1 MPLFELINSKVGDNR
16 KVFLVHGGIDTEDRE
31 LARQIA
37 ETTTDSIIVASY
49 GTFST
54 GINIIWLKE
63 LKYTM
68 KKTLIMNSLMSQ
80 SRRVMDKTEFLAAI
94 KLVSG
99 EELLSMVTSVHD
111 DNGDYLIVENPIEVE
126 EVMLPNKQAGAKVQ
140 PWMKFSREEQ
150 FVIPKDKIITIVE
163 VAEEVAVFYH
173 MSLRKLNTD
182 FITDAKGKI
191 STVDEARIK
200 LNKIF
205 NKDS

>member
-1 MPLFELINSKVGDNR
+1 
-16 KVFLVHGGIDTEDRE
+16 
-31 LARQIA
+31 
-37 ETTTDSIIVASY
+37 
-49 GTFST
+49 
-54 GINIIWLKE
+54 
-63 LKYTM
+63 M

-99 EELLSMVTSVHD
+99 EEILSMVTSVHD
-111 DNGDYLIVENPIEVE
+111 ENGDYLIVENPIEVE

-140 PWMKFSREEQ
+140 PWMKFSREDQ
-150 FVIPKDKIITIVE
+150 FIIPKDKVITIVE
-163 VAEEVAVFYH
+163 VAEDVEVFYH

>member
-1 MPLFELINSKVGDNR
+1 
-16 KVFLVHGGIDTEDRE
+16 
-31 LARQIA
+31 
-37 ETTTDSIIVASY
+37 
-49 GTFST
+49 
-54 GINIIWLKE
+54 
-63 LKYTM
+63 
-68 KKTLIMNSLMSQ
+68 
-80 SRRVMDKTEFLAAI
+80 MDKTEFLAAI

-111 DNGDYLIVENPIEVE
+111 ENGDYLIVENPIEVE
-126 EVMLPNKQAGAKVQ
+126 EVILPNKQAGAKVQ
-140 PWMKFSREEQ
+140 PWMKFSKEDQ

-200 LNKIF
+200 LDKIF

>member
-1 MPLFELINSKVGDNR
+1 
-16 KVFLVHGGIDTEDRE
+16 
-31 LARQIA
+31 
-37 ETTTDSIIVASY
+37 
-49 GTFST
+49 
-54 GINIIWLKE
+54 
-63 LKYTM
+63 
-68 KKTLIMNSLMSQ
+68 MNSLMSQ

-99 EELLSMVTSVHD
+99 EEILSMVTSVHD
-111 DNGDYLIVENPIEVE
+111 ENGDYLIVENPIEVE

-200 LNKIF
+200 LDKIF
-205 NKDS
+205 KKGS

>member
-1 MPLFELINSKVGDNR
+1 
-16 KVFLVHGGIDTEDRE
+16 
-31 LARQIA
+31 
-37 ETTTDSIIVASY
+37 
-49 GTFST
+49 
-54 GINIIWLKE
+54 
-63 LKYTM
+63 
-68 KKTLIMNSLMSQ
+68 MNSLMSQ

-111 DNGDYLIVENPIEVE
+111 ENGDYLIVENPIEVE

-140 PWMKFSREEQ
+140 PWMKFSREDQ
-150 FVIPKDKIITIVE
+150 FIIPKDKIITIVE

-200 LNKIF
+200 LDKIF
-205 NKDS
+205 KKGS

>member
-1 MPLFELINSKVGDNR
+1 
-16 KVFLVHGGIDTEDRE
+16 
-31 LARQIA
+31 
-37 ETTTDSIIVASY
+37 
-49 GTFST
+49 
-54 GINIIWLKE
+54 
-63 LKYTM
+63 
-68 KKTLIMNSLMSQ
+68 MSQ

-99 EELLSMVTSVHD
+99 EEILSMVTSVHD
-111 DNGDYLIVENPIEVE
+111 ENGDYLIVENPIEVE
-126 EVMLPNKQAGAKVQ
+126 EVILPNKQAGAKVQ

-150 FVIPKDKIITIVE
+150 FVIPKEHIITIVE
-163 VAEEVAVFYH
+163 VAQEVAVFYH

-182 FITDAKGKI
+182 FISDAKGKI

>member
-1 MPLFELINSKVGDNR
+1 
-16 KVFLVHGGIDTEDRE
+16 
-31 LARQIA
+31 
-37 ETTTDSIIVASY
+37 
-49 GTFST
+49 
-54 GINIIWLKE
+54 
-63 LKYTM
+63 
-68 KKTLIMNSLMSQ
+68 
-80 SRRVMDKTEFLAAI
+80 MDKEEFLAAI

-99 EELLSMVTSVHD
+99 EEILSMVTSVHD
-111 DNGDYLIVENPIEVE
+111 ENGDYLIVENPIEVE

-150 FVIPKDKIITIVE
+150 FVIPKEHIITIVE
-163 VAEEVAVFYH
+163 VAEEVEVFYH

>member
-1 MPLFELINSKVGDNR
+1 
-16 KVFLVHGGIDTEDRE
+16 
-31 LARQIA
+31 
-37 ETTTDSIIVASY
+37 
-49 GTFST
+49 
-54 GINIIWLKE
+54 
-63 LKYTM
+63 
-68 KKTLIMNSLMSQ
+68 MNSLMSQ

-111 DNGDYLIVENPIEVE
+111 ENGDYLIVENPIEVE

-150 FVIPKDKIITIVE
+150 FVIPKEHIITIVE

-200 LNKIF
+200 LDKIF
-205 NKDS
+205 KKGT

>member
-1 MPLFELINSKVGDNR
+1 
-16 KVFLVHGGIDTEDRE
+16 
-31 LARQIA
+31 
-37 ETTTDSIIVASY
+37 
-49 GTFST
+49 
-54 GINIIWLKE
+54 
-63 LKYTM
+63 M

-111 DNGDYLIVENPIEVE
+111 ENGDYLIVENPIEVE
-126 EVMLPNKQAGAKVQ
+126 EVILPNKQAGAKVQ

-150 FVIPKDKIITIVE
+150 FVIPKDHIITIVE
-163 VAEEVAVFYH
+163 VTEEVAIFYH
-173 MSLRKLNTD
+173 MSLRKLNND

-200 LNKIF
+200 LDKIF
-205 NKDS
+205 KQGT

>member
-1 MPLFELINSKVGDNR
+1 
-16 KVFLVHGGIDTEDRE
+16 
-31 LARQIA
+31 
-37 ETTTDSIIVASY
+37 
-49 GTFST
+49 
-54 GINIIWLKE
+54 
-63 LKYTM
+63 M

-111 DNGDYLIVENPIEVE
+111 ENGDYLIVENPIEVE
-126 EVMLPNKQAGAKVQ
+126 EVILPNKQAGAKVQ

-150 FVIPKDKIITIVE
+150 FVVPKEHVITIVE
-163 VAEEVAVFYH
+163 VAEEVEVFYH
-173 MSLRKLNTD
+173 MSLRKLNND

-200 LNKIF
+200 LDKIF

>member
-1 MPLFELINSKVGDNR
+1 
-16 KVFLVHGGIDTEDRE
+16 
-31 LARQIA
+31 
-37 ETTTDSIIVASY
+37 
-49 GTFST
+49 
-54 GINIIWLKE
+54 
-63 LKYTM
+63 M

-99 EELLSMVTSVHD
+99 EEILSMVTSVHD
-111 DNGDYLIVENPIEVE
+111 ENGDYLIVENPIEVE
-126 EVMLPNKQAGAKVQ
+126 EVTLPSKQAGCIVQ

-163 VAEEVAVFYH
+163 VTEEVAVFYH

-182 FITDAKGKI
+182 FITDAKGRI

-200 LNKIF
+200 LDKIF
-205 NKDS
+205 KKGT

>member
-1 MPLFELINSKVGDNR
+1 
-16 KVFLVHGGIDTEDRE
+16 
-31 LARQIA
+31 
-37 ETTTDSIIVASY
+37 
-49 GTFST
+49 
-54 GINIIWLKE
+54 
-63 LKYTM
+63 
-68 KKTLIMNSLMSQ
+68 
-80 SRRVMDKTEFLAAI
+80 MDKTEFLAAI

-111 DNGDYLIVENPIEVE
+111 ENGDYLIVENPIEVE
-126 EVMLPNKQAGAKVQ
+126 EVILPNKQAGAKVQ
-140 PWMKFSREEQ
+140 PWMKFSREDQ

-163 VAEEVAVFYH
+163 VAEDVEVFYH

>member
-1 MPLFELINSKVGDNR
+1 
-16 KVFLVHGGIDTEDRE
+16 
-31 LARQIA
+31 
-37 ETTTDSIIVASY
+37 
-49 GTFST
+49 
-54 GINIIWLKE
+54 
-63 LKYTM
+63 M

-111 DNGDYLIVENPIEVE
+111 ENGDYLIVENPIEVE
-126 EVMLPNKQAGAKVQ
+126 EVILPNKQAGAKVQ
-140 PWMKFSREEQ
+140 PWMKFSREDQ
-150 FVIPKDKIITIVE
+150 FVIPKDKVITIVE
-163 VAEEVAVFYH
+163 VAEDVEVFYH

-200 LNKIF
+200 LDKIF
-205 NKDS
+205 KKGT